1 MPVTSLS
8 RRADGS
14 RIATSE
20 TLAPAGSA
28 SRPAIVAGFV
38 SSALIESSTRLLV
51 ALETDGRVVKHAT
64 VAVVVDENA
73 QSLETLRSR

>member
-1 MPVTSLS
+1 
-8 RRADGS
+8 
-14 RIATSE
+14 
-20 TLAPAGSA
+20 
-28 SRPAIVAGFV
+28 VAGFV